1 MDLLLGGE
9 GVMADEGAL
18 AAWPVGSIFM
28 SVTPTSP
35 AISLGGGTW
44 QRWGVGRVPVSLDTS
59 QEEFNVVEKTGGEKK
74 HTLTAAEL
82 PPHTHSVAAHTHNI
96 PVQYAEDTDTSGTG
110 SDNTK
115 YRVTDVN
122 GAGLGGGSA
131 ATGITNNGGGGSTGS
146 VGSGTPHN
154 VMQPYITCYMWKR
167 VE

>member
-9 GVMADEGAL
+9 GIMADEGAL
-18 AAWPVGSIFM
+18 ASWPVGSIFM
-28 SVTPTSP
+28 SVNPTSP

-44 QRWGVGRVPVSLDTS
+44 QRWGVGRVPVSLDSS

-74 HTLTAAEL
+74 HTLTQAEL
-82 PPHTHSVAAHTHNI
+82 PAHVHTVAAHTHNV
-96 PVQYAEDTDTSGTG
+96 PVQYVDNAAANDGSTTKLTDI
-110 SDNTK
+110 
-115 YRVTDVN
+115 N

-131 ATGITNNGGGGSTGS
+131 ATGVTSSGGGGNTGS
-146 VGSGTPHN
+146 IGANTPHN